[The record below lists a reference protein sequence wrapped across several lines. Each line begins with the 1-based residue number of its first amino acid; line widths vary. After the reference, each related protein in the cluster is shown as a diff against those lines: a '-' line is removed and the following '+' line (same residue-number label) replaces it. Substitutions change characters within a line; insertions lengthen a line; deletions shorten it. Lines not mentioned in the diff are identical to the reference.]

1 MLYACY
7 DLIPVDVVMEVSW
20 RHGLNDYTMVGAPY
34 GSPPRGRMLTIEQP
48 FMINA
53 MREQNNKIA
62 HLEKENENRKS
73 KETQAKETEDSG
85 RILGNP
91 LLLTAGPAMGTPS
104 AFGNGL
110 SPQPTG
116 FRGF

>member
-1 MLYACY
+1 
-7 DLIPVDVVMEVSW
+7 
-20 RHGLNDYTMVGAPY
+20 
-34 GSPPRGRMLTIEQP
+34 
-48 FMINA
+48 MINA

-62 HLEKENENRKS
+62 HLEKENEERKS
-73 KETQAKETEDSG
+73 KETQAKESEDSG

-91 LLLTAGPAMGTPS
+91 LLLTAGPAMGAPS